1 MGDFIPE
8 QIFINTLVDFKVIMV
23 IFSFVIP
30 ILFSLVAFEIY
41 YKICVEFLERD
52 ELSIQ
57 FELRQSLKNLLYTKK
72 SVNKSFY

>member
-8 QIFINTLVDFKVIMV
+8 QIFINTSVD
-23 IFSFVIP
+23 FVIP
-30 ILFSLVAFEIY
+30 ISFSLVAFEIY